1 MNNAGIEVLVF
12 DLGNVLVDFDH
23 TIAAERISR
32 FCDKSPKEIY
42 DLFFASE
49 ATVLFEEGKISPQDF
64 YLKVKEMLNL
74 RLNYDSFAPIWNE
87 IFFLSAKNRAV
98 YSLINKLRD
107 SYKTA
112 LISNINILHYEYL
125 KKHFPVFNVFHKVFT
140 SFELGA
146 VKPGH
151 EIYKKTLNILG
162 VEPQNVFYTDDRAE
176 LIESAKNLGI
186 KSFHFVSIEQL
197 KIDLLNSGVSIN

>member
-1 MNNAGIEVLVF
+1 MDNGNIEVLIF

-23 TIAAERISR
+23 SIAAKRISR
-32 FCDKSPKEIY
+32 FCDKTPQEIY

-74 RLNYDSFAPIWNE
+74 RLEYDSFVPIWNE

-98 YSLINKLRD
+98 FSLINKLRER
-107 SYKTA
+107 YRTA
-112 LISNINILHYEYL
+112 LISNINFLHFEYL
-125 KKHFPVFNVFHKVFT
+125 KKHFPVFGVFHNVFT

-146 VKPGH
+146 VKPDH
-151 EIYKKTLNILG
+151 AIYKRMLEILR
-162 VEPQNVFYTDDRAE
+162 VPPEKAFYTDDRVE
-176 LIESAKNLGI
+176 LIESAKSLGMRGFPFI
-186 KSFHFVSIEQL
+186 CVEQL
-197 KIDLLNSGVSIN
+197 KNDLLASGVNIN